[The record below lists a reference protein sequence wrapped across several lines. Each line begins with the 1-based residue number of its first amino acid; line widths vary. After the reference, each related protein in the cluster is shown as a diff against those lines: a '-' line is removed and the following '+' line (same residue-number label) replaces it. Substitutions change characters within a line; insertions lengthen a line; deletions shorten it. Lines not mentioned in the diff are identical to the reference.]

1 MESYT
6 LIFENETMFRR
17 GCISHQ
23 KGDGLVNPIKQ
34 FRGKNLRLSSSE
46 LLSKRGLVFLR
57 SQTHPKGKK
66 EQFLQFILTW
76 ITINSSKGRCTSLL
90 PWRSQCKA
98 QRPGVT
104 HEAGCFAAGAWNPL
118 DEWNCTLWYTRSE
131 PAIGQV
137 KAMRVEVW
145 FATFGACLLYPISER
160 RTILRSGVSQNWKRD
175 SFFFL
180 VAFSLTLRKPRE
192 QTTVRSDSSTR
203 QCLWRKN
210 YYADTGNLQ
219 MTLTPPPESL
229 GVMTAWVTH
238 WDRHSTRI
246 FKPRILSHG
255 WGLRMTEW

>member
-34 FRGKNLRLSSSE
+34 FRRKNLRLSSSE

-175 SFFFL
+175 SFFFGSIL
-180 VAFSLTLRKPRE
+180 PNTTETTRTNHSEIWLLHQAVSMKKELLRRHWKFTNDSHTAAKVLGCYDCLSYTL
-192 QTTVRSDSSTR
+192 
-203 QCLWRKN
+203 
-210 YYADTGNLQ
+210 G
-219 MTLTPPPESL
+219 
-229 GVMTAWVTH
+229 
-238 WDRHSTRI
+238 
-246 FKPRILSHG
+246 
-255 WGLRMTEW
+255 

>member
-1 MESYT
+1 MHLPASMEESVQSPAPRSHPRGRVLCCWSLKSPWWMKLHIVIYT
-6 LIFENETMFRR
+6 LWAGYWPSEGDACGSLICHLR
-17 GCISHQ
+17 GMPLISH
-23 KGDGLVNPIKQ
+23 
-34 FRGKNLRLSSSE
+34 LR
-46 LLSKRGLVFLR
+46 KTNDTPLR
-57 SQTHPKGKK
+57 SESKLKKG
-66 EQFLQFILTW
+66 F
-76 ITINSSKGRCTSLL
+76 
-90 PWRSQCKA
+90 
-98 QRPGVT
+98 V
-104 HEAGCFAAGAWNPL
+104 
-118 DEWNCTLWYTRSE
+118 
-131 PAIGQV
+131 
-137 KAMRVEVW
+137 
-145 FATFGACLLYPISER
+145 
-160 RTILRSGVSQNWKRD
+160 
-175 SFFFL
+175 FFFL